1 MANYKYTAI
10 SKDGQKVTG
19 VMEGYSELDAV
30 DRIKQTCNVVLS
42 VKELKEKQG
51 LLNMELGKPK
61 LDAKA
66 FTVMCSQFAIIINAG
81 IPIARAV
88 QLIAEK
94 TTDKHLK
101 KILTQVAEDVESG
114 RSLASSFE
122 ERGSKLFPQTFIET
136 IRAGEASGNID
147 KAFDNMAKHY
157 DKQNKMRGK
166 VKSALSY
173 PAFVFVIAIV
183 VVAVLMVK
191 VVPTF
196 TAMFADLGAEL
207 PLPTRILIA
216 VSNFFRKYI
225 FVMVIVAL
233 IFAIIYKIYSK
244 SEQGKL
250 NLAKLQLKLPILGN
264 IAELNAASQFSNSM
278 TTMLASGIPLTKALG
293 ITAKVLDNYYIST
306 ETGKLV
312 GKLEEGSS
320 LGTSI
325 RDAKIYP
332 DILVDMVNVGEQS
345 GEMEST
351 LGTIS
356 KYYDSELET
365 AIASA
370 IAKLEPTILVFLAG
384 VAGFIVIAIYMAMF
398 GMYAAM

>member
-19 VMEGYSELDAV
+19 IMEGYSELDAV

-51 LLNMELGKPK
+51 LLNMEIGKPK
-61 LDAKA
+61 LDSKA

-101 KILTQVAEDVESG
+101 KILKQVAEDVESG

-122 ERGSKLFPQTFIET
+122 ERGGNLFPQTFVET
-136 IRAGEASGNID
+136 IRAGEESGNVD
-147 KAFDNMAKHY
+147 KAFDNMSKHY
-157 DKQNKMRGK
+157 EKQTKMKGK

-173 PAFVFVIAIV
+173 PIFVFVIAIV

-196 TAMFADLGAEL
+196 TSIFADYGAEL
-207 PLPTRILIA
+207 PVPTQILIA

-233 IFAIIYKIYSK
+233 VAGIAYKLYSK
-244 SEQGKL
+244 TENGRL
-250 NLAKLQLKLPILGN
+250 NIAKLQLKLPILGN
-264 IAELNAASQFSNSM
+264 IAELNAASQFANSM
-278 TTMLASGIPLTKALG
+278 TTMLNAGLPMTKALG

-312 GKLEEGSS
+312 GKLEEGHS
-320 LGTSI
+320 LGQSI
-325 RDAKIYP
+325 REANIYP
-332 DILVDMVNVGEQS
+332 DILTDMVNVGEQS

-356 KYYDSELET
+356 KYYDAELET

-370 IAKLEPTILVFLAG
+370 IAKLEPAILVFLAG
-384 VAGFIVIAIYMAMF
+384 FAGFIVIAIYMAMF

>member
-19 VMEGYSELDAV
+19 VIEGYSELDAV

-51 LLNMELGKPK
+51 LLNMDLGRQR
-61 LDAKA
+61 LNSKA

-94 TTDKHLK
+94 TTDKPLK
-101 KILTQVAEDVESG
+101 KMLKLVSEDVESG
-114 RSLASSFE
+114 RSLASAFE
-122 ERGSKLFPQTFIET
+122 ERGGNLLPQTFVET
-136 IRAGEASGNID
+136 IRAGEESGNID
-147 KAFDNMAKHY
+147 KAFQNMSEHY
-157 DKQNKMRGK
+157 DKQTKMKGK

-173 PAFVFVIAIV
+173 PIFVFVVAIV

-196 TAMFADLGAEL
+196 TEMFADLGAEL
-207 PLPTRILIA
+207 PLSTRILIA
-216 VSNFFRKYI
+216 MSNFFKDNI
-225 FVMVIVAL
+225 FIMVIVA
-233 IFAIIYKIYSK
+233 IVIAIACKMYSK
-244 SEQGKL
+244 TEAGKMKF
-250 NLAKLQLKLPILGN
+250 AKLQLKLPILGN
-264 IAELNAASQFSNSM
+264 VAELNAASQFSNSM
-278 TTMLASGIPLTKALG
+278 TTMLNAGLPMTKALS

-312 GKLEEGSS
+312 GKLEEGHA
-320 LGTSI
+320 LGPSI
-325 RDAKIYP
+325 REAKIFP
-332 DILVDMVNVGEQS
+332 DILVDMINVGEES
-345 GEMEST
+345 GEMEKT

-356 KYYDSELET
+356 KYYDAELET
-365 AIASA
+365 AIAAA
-370 IAKLEPTILVFLAG
+370 ISKLEPSILVFLAG
-384 VAGFIVIAIYMAMF
+384 FAGFIVIAIYMAMF
-398 GMYAAM
+398 GLYGAM